1 MFAKRGGRSDFDR
14 VFAHFFGIGGTSGIN
29 LIQHREQNFRIS
41 DIFVADDFSVA
52 FVNKALGI
60 QALFAAGRRSRQR
73 HQNHRLIQARQ
84 FKNRVGSGARND
96 NIGKRHQVFQLRIDI
111 FVLDIAPAL
120 QFRIKAVFAGDVYQ
134 LVFSEDLRQI
144 PGDGFVQAAGAE
156 AAADDHNRRSG
167 RVQPGK
173 CGAFFA
179 AAVKQAVGQ
188 YGADAGYFS
197 FSGNGLHR
205 FGKGRKERADE
216 REAQL
221 VGQSGRYVRLMHK
234 NAFAVHEA
242 ADHNRKR
249 HKAAFGKDDV
259 GIYFAHQ
266 PACLQAAE
274 RYFCHIEKILPGK
287 IAPQFAG

>member
-84 FKNRVGSGARND
+84 FKNRVGAGARND

-167 RVQPGK
+167 RASRQM
-173 CGAFFA
+173 
-179 AAVKQAVGQ
+179 
-188 YGADAGYFS
+188 
-197 FSGNGLHR
+197 R
-205 FGKGRKERADE
+205 
-216 REAQL
+216 
-221 VGQSGRYVRLMHK
+221 RL
-234 NAFAVHEA
+234 F
-242 ADHNRKR
+242 RGCR
-249 HKAAFGKDDV
+249 
-259 GIYFAHQ
+259 
-266 PACLQAAE
+266 
-274 RYFCHIEKILPGK
+274 
-287 IAPQFAG
+287 